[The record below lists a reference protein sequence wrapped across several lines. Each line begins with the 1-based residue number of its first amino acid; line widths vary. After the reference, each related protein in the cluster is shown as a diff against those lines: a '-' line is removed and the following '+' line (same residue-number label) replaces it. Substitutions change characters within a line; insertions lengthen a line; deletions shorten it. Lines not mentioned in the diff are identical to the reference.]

1 MAAPY
6 QPNGHYIQQQDT
18 YSPDLERRPTD
29 AHLRNTTVKN
39 FAWQDINVT
48 VKDTNTK
55 QPKALLHNVS
65 GIVNAGTYLISQLQ
79 QHNTQP

>member
-6 QPNGHYIQQQDT
+6 QPNGYYVEQQDT

-48 VKDTNTK
+48 VKDTKTK
-55 QPKALLHNVS
+55 QAKALLHNVS
-65 GIVNAGTYLISQLQ
+65 GIVNAGTHLASHL
-79 QHNTQP
+79 